1 MRINYNCG
9 SDIVEITVKDSSMRK
24 IDFFR
29 VELYNKK
36 EFNRVLSVL
45 KSKYNF
51 TPSIN
56 PNESVSA
63 KEKDIDDLDIRW

>member
-9 SDIVEITVKDSSMRK
+9 SDIIEITVKDSSMRK

-29 VELYNKK
+29 VELSNKK
-36 EFNRVLSVL
+36 EVSRVLSIL

-51 TPSIN
+51 APSID
-56 PNESVSA
+56 PKDSVSM
-63 KEKDIDDLDIRW
+63 KEKDFSDLDIKW